1 MSISTIMSN
10 EKHSDFGRKVISVL
24 RKIRPYVKHRLYT
37 AETIGIVP
45 RNMYSTSGI
54 IDDAV
59 VKLYETNN
67 EQFNNLKELKLE
79 LFKLVS
85 QQVDKLFKKEE
96 FHKYTLSTSQVLE
109 KELELME
116 EDFTIDFDNDLMMK
130 EDLDDI
136 SYKQKQENQHEV
148 LYDESEKSVLK
159 TFGLHD
165 EREVFNDDKRK
176 ALNKVYNWLPYE
188 TSNIVDLLVF
198 GKLKYKEIA
207 KIKDLRV
214 EEVKKS
220 IQAVSNNFRKNL
232 N

>member
-1 MSISTIMSN
+1 MNIPTMSN
-10 EKHSDFGRKVISVL
+10 EKQSDFGRKVISTL
-24 RKIRPYVKHRLYT
+24 RQVRPYVKHRLYT

-59 VKLYETNN
+59 VKLYESKEGNFKN
-67 EQFNNLKELKLE
+67 QKELKLE

-85 QQVDKLFKKEE
+85 NQVDKLFKKEE

-116 EDFTIDFDNDLMMK
+116 EDFTIDIDNDLLMK

-136 SYKQKQENQHEV
+136 SYRQRQENQHEL
-148 LYDESEKSVLK
+148 LYDESEKSIMK
-159 TFGLHD
+159 TFDLHD
-165 EREVFNDDKRK
+165 ERDVFNEDKRK
-176 ALNKVYNWLPYE
+176 ALNKVYSWLPYE

-207 KIKDLRV
+207 KIKDLSTI
-214 EEVKKS
+214 EVKKS

>member
-1 MSISTIMSN
+1 MNISKMSK
-10 EKHSDFGRKVISVL
+10 EKQSDFGRKVISIL
-24 RKIRPYVKHRLYT
+24 RQIRPYVKHRLYT

-59 VKLYETNN
+59 VKLYESKDGKFDN
-67 EQFNNLKELKLE
+67 QKELKLE

-96 FHKYTLSTSQVLE
+96 FHKYTLSTSKVLE

-116 EDFTIDFDNDLMMK
+116 EDFTIDVDNDLLMK

-136 SYKQKQENQHEV
+136 SYRQNQDSHHEL
-148 LYDESEKSVLK
+148 LYDESEKSLLR
-159 TFGLHD
+159 TFDLHD
-165 EREVFNDDKRK
+165 EREDFNEDKRR
-176 ALNKVYNWLPYE
+176 ALNKVYSWLPYE

-207 KIKDLRV
+207 MIKDLSKN
-214 EEVKKS
+214 EVKKS

>member
-1 MSISTIMSN
+1 
-10 EKHSDFGRKVISVL
+10 
-24 RKIRPYVKHRLYT
+24 VKHRLYT

-59 VKLYETNN
+59 VKLYESKEGNFKN
-67 EQFNNLKELKLE
+67 QKELKLE

-85 QQVDKLFKKEE
+85 NQVDKLFKKEE

-116 EDFTIDFDNDLMMK
+116 EDFTIDIDNDLLMK

-136 SYKQKQENQHEV
+136 SYRQRQENQHEL
-148 LYDESEKSVLK
+148 LYDESEKSIMK
-159 TFGLHD
+159 TFDLHD
-165 EREVFNDDKRK
+165 ERDVFNEDKRK
-176 ALNKVYNWLPYE
+176 ALNKVYSWLPYE

-207 KIKDLRV
+207 KIKDLSTI
-214 EEVKKS
+214 EVKKS

>member
-1 MSISTIMSN
+1 MSN
-10 EKHSDFGRKVISVL
+10 EKQSDFGRKVISTL
-24 RKIRPYVKHRLYT
+24 RQVRPYVKHRLYT

-59 VKLYETNN
+59 VKLYESKEGNFKN
-67 EQFNNLKELKLE
+67 QKELKLE

-85 QQVDKLFKKEE
+85 NQVDKLFKKEE

-116 EDFTIDFDNDLMMK
+116 EDFTIDIDNDLLMK

-136 SYKQKQENQHEV
+136 SYRQRQENQHEL
-148 LYDESEKSVLK
+148 LYDESEKSIMK
-159 TFGLHD
+159 TFDLHD
-165 EREVFNDDKRK
+165 ERDVFNEDKRK
-176 ALNKVYNWLPYE
+176 ALNKVYSWLPYE

-207 KIKDLRV
+207 KIKDLSTI
-214 EEVKKS
+214 EVKKS

>member
-1 MSISTIMSN
+1 MNIPIMN
-10 EKHSDFGRKVISVL
+10 KEKHSDFGRKVIAVL
-24 RKIRPYVKHRLYT
+24 RQIRPYVKHRLYN

-45 RNMYSTSGI
+45 RNMYDTSGI

-59 VKLYETNN
+59 VKLYESN
-67 EQFNNLKELKLE
+67 EGKFKNQKELKLE

-85 QQVDKLFKKEE
+85 MQVDKLFKKEE
-96 FHKYTLSTSQVLE
+96 FHKYTLSTSQVLK

-116 EDFTIDFDNDLMMK
+116 EDFTIDIDNDLLMK

-136 SYKQKQENQHEV
+136 SYHQKQESQHEL
-148 LYDESEKSVLK
+148 LYDESEKSILK
-159 TFGLHD
+159 TFDLHD
-165 EREVFNDDKRK
+165 EREVFNEDKRK
-176 ALNKVYNWLPYE
+176 ALNKVYSWLPYE

-207 KIKDLRV
+207 KIKDLST

-220 IQAVSNNFRKNL
+220 IQAASKNFRKNL

>member
-1 MSISTIMSN
+1 MNTSTMSK
-10 EKHSDFGRKVISVL
+10 EKHSDFGRKVITVL
-24 RKIRPYVKHRLYT
+24 RKVRPYVKHRLYT

-45 RNMYSTSGI
+45 RNMYNTSEI

-59 VKLYETNN
+59 VKLYESNN
-67 EQFNNLKELKLE
+67 SKIENQKELKLE

-85 QQVDKLFKKEE
+85 LQVDKLFKKEE
-96 FHKYTLSTSQVLE
+96 FHKYTLSTGQVLE

-116 EDFTIDFDNDLMMK
+116 EDYTVDIDNDLLMK

-136 SYKQKQENQHEV
+136 SYRQRQKEHFDL
-148 LYDESEKSVLK
+148 LYEESEKSILK
-159 TFGLHD
+159 TFGLH
-165 EREVFNDDKRK
+165 EEIEVFNEDKRK
-176 ALNKVYNWLPYE
+176 ALNKVYSWLPYE

-207 KIKDLRV
+207 KIKDLSTD
-214 EEVKKS
+214 EVKKS
-220 IQAVSNNFRKNL
+220 IQAASNNFRKNL

>member
-1 MSISTIMSN
+1 MN
-10 EKHSDFGRKVISVL
+10 KEKHSDFGRKVIAVL
-24 RKIRPYVKHRLYT
+24 RQIRPYVKHRLYN

-45 RNMYSTSGI
+45 RNMYDTSGI

-59 VKLYETNN
+59 VKLYESN
-67 EQFNNLKELKLE
+67 EGKFKNQKELKLE

-85 QQVDKLFKKEE
+85 MQVDKLFKKEE
-96 FHKYTLSTSQVLE
+96 FHKYTLSTSQVLK

-116 EDFTIDFDNDLMMK
+116 EDFTIDIDNDLLMK

-136 SYKQKQENQHEV
+136 SYHQKQESQHEL
-148 LYDESEKSVLK
+148 LYDESEKSILK
-159 TFGLHD
+159 TFDLHD
-165 EREVFNDDKRK
+165 EREVFNEDKRK
-176 ALNKVYNWLPYE
+176 ALNKVYSWLPYE

-207 KIKDLRV
+207 KIKDLSS

-220 IQAVSNNFRKNL
+220 IQAASNNFRKNL